1 MILAWIDPDP
11 RLFYMPGKSLL
22 VLFSVAALLVSRL
35 SPLQPRI
42 REAILLAL
50 PPAVFICWLIAI
62 NLFPLHN
69 DFSVKMETGICGAFG
84 FAFSLDIW
92 RFSDDPLR
100 VYGRVS
106 LVLYAIFLVVMH
118 FWTSF
123 GGS

>member
-1 MILAWIDPDP
+1 MILAWVDPDP

-22 VLFSVAALLVSRL
+22 VLFSAVALLISRL
-35 SPLQPRI
+35 SPLRPRI
-42 REAILLAL
+42 REAILVAM
-50 PPAVFICWLIAI
+50 PVVVFMCWLVAI

-69 DFSVKMETGICGAFG
+69 EWSVKMETGICGAFG

-106 LVLYAIFLVVMH
+106 LVLYALFLVAMY
-118 FWTSF
+118 FWRSL